1 MSDKRIKLIFFSL
14 RGSEVKNYDIGWKK
28 VVVLSTMLLVILL
41 VIIGALTILLTNFF
55 QNSTLTSLQRTNQI
69 LKSQLG
75 EISKKLD
82 NFSAQMDKFEEYDN
96 DQRLIAGLDQ
106 IDKDSRYGGRGGPE
120 SAPVNSELNNLS
132 GETREQIS
140 DLNIRLDQLEERIR
154 FAQESQQEINAK
166 FEENDGMWNF
176 IPTIIPVERGR
187 ITDKFGMRIDPFTE
201 RPKLHTGIDIAAPTG
216 TPVYAAA
223 CGVVVSVTF
232 NYSPNRDYGQH
243 VVIDH
248 GYNKETLYAHLSQIN
263 VKPGQKVKRWDV
275 IGLVG
280 ETGRATGPH
289 LHYEV
294 RENGDPVN
302 PVKYFFE

>member
-28 VVVLSTMLLVILL
+28 VMVLSTMLLVILL
-41 VIIGALTILLTNFF
+41 VVIGALTILLTNFF
-55 QNSTLTSLQRTNQI
+55 QSSTLTSLQRTNQL
-69 LKSQLG
+69 LKTQLG

-96 DQRLIAGLDQ
+96 DQRLIAGLDE

-120 SAPVNSELNNLS
+120 TIPVNDELNILS

-154 FAQESQQEINAK
+154 FAQESQQAINAK
-166 FEENDGMWNF
+166 FEENDGLWNY
-176 IPTIIPVERGR
+176 IPTIIPVERGK

-223 CGVVVSVTF
+223 YGVVTAVTF
-232 NYSPNRDYGQH
+232 TYSPNRDYGQH
-243 VVIDH
+243 VIVDH

-263 VKPGQKVKRWDV
+263 VKVGQKVKRWDV

-294 RENGDPVN
+294 RENGAPVN